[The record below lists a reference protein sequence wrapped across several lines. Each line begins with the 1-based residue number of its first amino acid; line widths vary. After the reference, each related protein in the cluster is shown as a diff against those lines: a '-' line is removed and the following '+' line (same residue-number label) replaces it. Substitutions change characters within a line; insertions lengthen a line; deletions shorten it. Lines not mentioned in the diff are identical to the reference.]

1 MQVKNRLLAA
11 FLPNSA
17 AKIADGGAPH
27 DADEWAIAFA
37 LGPNEAQV
45 VTSGTFQRQFVP
57 AIEQAYEKALADP
70 AMRKKLD
77 STVDQGVDQ
86 AKRDYGVE
94 GELSLKMGVMSPLG
108 IYAKNAHYV
117 VYGAGTKIQI
127 AVNGE
132 NLEIPLVMILST
144 INVKDR
150 LLGAAVYRKLR
161 SRADIDVAKAKAIE
175 WSNAVVK
182 LNP

>member
-1 MQVKNRLLAA
+1 MTRFNISAVTASLLLVLLFCRSSEAAEVQATVGGAAVAIPAPKNLIALRNQTSPYYKLNAQMQLQVKNRLLAA

-86 AKRDYGVE
+86 AKRDY
-94 GELSLKMGVMSPLG
+94 
-108 IYAKNAHYV
+108 
-117 VYGAGTKIQI
+117 
-127 AVNGE
+127 
-132 NLEIPLVMILST
+132 
-144 INVKDR
+144 
-150 LLGAAVYRKLR
+150 
-161 SRADIDVAKAKAIE
+161 
-175 WSNAVVK
+175 
-182 LNP
+182 